1 MFKKKVI
8 KNLLTKYQEKAVIAK
23 EAVDLVKKEI
33 QEAYEDEDFVLYEA
47 LIKELPIHQK
57 GLSRAKQ
64 KVKILKEI
72 LGEM

>member
-8 KNLLTKYQEKAVIAK
+8 EKLINKYEEKANTMK
-23 EAVDLVKKEI
+23 EVVEYTKEEI
-33 QEAYEDEDFVLYEA
+33 QKAYDDEDYILYEA
-47 LIKELPIHQK
+47 LSKELPIHQK